1 MHRFPFILVAGG
13 ALALA
18 GCQNDFHKGPVYP
31 LRAGFL
37 PQNVYR
43 ANNVLALRR
52 VVLLPPYDA
61 RAESPRRQDLDFV
74 FSAEL
79 GAAGRFEVVPVSR
92 NELISLCGRDQINS
106 TEGLPPRLVAALRG
120 EYAADA
126 VMFVDIT
133 QDDPYSPITLGV
145 RAKLVDA
152 RGGLPILW
160 SCDTVFNGGN
170 PAVAASAQRYQLDT
184 GRQAFPAE
192 EDGASVLLNPVRF
205 ARYAANAVFRTLP
218 R

>member
-61 RAESPRRQDLDFV
+61 RPKAPGGRTSTSSSPP
-74 FSAEL
+74 SW
-79 GAAGRFEVVPVSR
+79 
-92 NELISLCGRDQINS
+92 
-106 TEGLPPRLVAALRG
+106 
-120 EYAADA
+120 
-126 VMFVDIT
+126 
-133 QDDPYSPITLGV
+133 
-145 RAKLVDA
+145 A
-152 RGGLPILW
+152 RP
-160 SCDTVFNGGN
+160 
-170 PAVAASAQRYQLDT
+170 
-184 GRQAFPAE
+184 
-192 EDGASVLLNPVRF
+192 GASRSCPS
-205 ARYAANAVFRTLP
+205 AATN
-218 R
+218 